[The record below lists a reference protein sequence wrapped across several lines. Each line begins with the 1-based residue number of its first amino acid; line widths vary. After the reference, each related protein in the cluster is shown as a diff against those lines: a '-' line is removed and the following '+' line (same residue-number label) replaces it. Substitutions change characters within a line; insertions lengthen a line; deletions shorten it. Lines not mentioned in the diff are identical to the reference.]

1 MLKRLPLHER
11 HVELGAK
18 MGEFAG
24 FCMPMYYR
32 GVIEE
37 VRAVRQKVGMFDV
50 SHMGELSIKGKEA
63 VEFVNYITVN
73 DVGKLRPFSA
83 QYSMMCNTEGGIVDD
98 LIVYRLEGDEFMLVV
113 NAANISKDY
122 EWVKENSRRFNVQVE
137 DISDRT
143 VLIAVQGPKAIEMV
157 DELMEGEVSQIRRFE
172 MTRGKIDNVE
182 VMVSRTGYTGED
194 GVEIYVS
201 PKDSVKVWDS
211 LMERGKKYS
220 MAVCGLI
227 ARDVLRLEAGLP
239 LYGNDIDETTTP
251 WEARLGWVVK
261 LNKGEFIGR
270 ESLKLKKERITKH
283 RVGIIVKEAK
293 IVPRKGQPLYFGDEE
308 IGYITSGGYSP
319 TLGCGIGM
327 GYVNIAYGVG
337 TKVEVDIRG
346 KRVDA
351 EMVKL
356 PFYRST

>member
-1 MLKRLPLHER
+1 MLKQLPLHER

-24 FCMPMYYR
+24 FYMPMYYR

-37 VRAVRQKVGMFDV
+37 VRSVREKVGMFDV
-50 SHMGELSIKGKEA
+50 SHMGEFSIKGKGA
-63 VEFVNYITVN
+63 FEFVNYITVN
-73 DVGKLRPFSA
+73 DVGKLKPFSA

-122 EWVKENSRRFNVQVE
+122 EWVRENSRKFKVQVE

-157 DELMEGEVSQIRRFE
+157 DELTEGKVSQIRRFE
-172 MTRGKIDNVE
+172 MTRSKIDNVR

-194 GVEIYVS
+194 GVEIYIS
-201 PKDSVKVWDS
+201 SEDSVKVWDR
-211 LMERGKKYS
+211 LIERGKKYN

-227 ARDVLRLEAGLP
+227 ARDMLRLEAGLP

-251 WEARLGWVVK
+251 WEAKLGWVVK
-261 LNKGEFIGR
+261 LNKGEFIGK
-270 ESLKLKKERITKH
+270 ESLRLKKEKMTRH
-283 RVGIIVKEAK
+283 RVGIIVREAK
-293 IVPRKGQPLYFGDEE
+293 AVPRKGQLLYFGDEE

-327 GYVNIAYGVG
+327 GYVNITYGVG

-346 KRVDA
+346 KRVNA
-351 EMVKL
+351 EIVKL
-356 PFYRST
+356 PFYRGS

>member
-1 MLKRLPLHER
+1 LKRLPLHER

-24 FCMPMYYR
+24 FYMPMYYR

-37 VRAVRQKVGMFDV
+37 VRAVREKVGMFDV
-50 SHMGELSIKGKEA
+50 SHMGEFSIKGKEA

-113 NAANISKDY
+113 NATNISKDY
-122 EWVKENSRRFNVQVE
+122 EWVRENSRRFNVEVE
-137 DISDRT
+137 
-143 VLIAVQGPKAIEMV
+143 E
-157 DELMEGEVSQIRRFE
+157 
-172 MTRGKIDNVE
+172 IDNVE

-194 GVEIYVS
+194 GVEIYILS
-201 PKDSVKVWDS
+201 EESVKVWDR
-211 LMERGKKYS
+211 LIEGGKRYN

-239 LYGNDIDETTTP
+239 LYGNDINEATTP
-251 WEARLGWVVK
+251 WEAKLGWVVK
-261 LNKGEFIGR
+261 LNKGEFIGK
-270 ESLKLKKERITKH
+270 ESLKLKKEKITKH
-283 RVGIIVKEAK
+283 RVGIVVREAK
-293 IVPRKGQPLYFGDEE
+293 AVPRKGQLLYFGDEE

-346 KRVDA
+346 KRVNA

-356 PFYRST
+356 PFYRRS